1 MCFSLFDTGSMPSDR
16 DAPPENPPENLQE
29 NSQERVASDTN
40 APPDTEAKEVA
51 RGITIMKGIVRHRD
65 QGLVYP
71 LDWNSDKQAI
81 GPNSAKLTSYI
92 GTLVRMHI
100 PVSTPKWTLKSKAL
114 EEKKDAIWKELQV
127 YIIYG

>member
-1 MCFSLFDTGSMPSDR
+1 MCFSLFDTGSMAPDR
-16 DAPPENPPENLQE
+16 DAPPENSQG
-29 NSQERVASDTN
+29 NSQERDAQERDAPDTN

-51 RGITIMKGIVRHRD
+51 RGITIMKGIIRHRD

-71 LDWNSDKQAI
+71 LEWNSENQPI

-100 PVSTPKWTLKSKAL
+100 PISVAKPFINYFLHFNFRL
-114 EEKKDAIWKELQV
+114 LL
-127 YIIYG
+127 